1 MPAPYSH
8 PVIDAWTL
16 MQHRRKDSGA
26 QPLITYVDAGTGERT
41 ELSAISLENA
51 AAKIANALRDE
62 YGLEPGARI
71 GIHLP
76 LHWQRATWCAGAW
89 TAGCAL
95 WPGLVDADLVVAD
108 VTAAAGLGGGAGRT
122 VAVSLH
128 PMGLPITS
136 TLPHGVSD
144 ATVAVLSQPDAYLF
158 EPPASST
165 GAFGLAGR
173 SWTQDEILHLAAGR
187 ATDWGLGPGGR
198 LLVTETA
205 GEQDGWLAALAVPLV
220 ARASVVLVGG
230 EGDVESIAERERATA
245 VATS

>member
-1 MPAPYSH
+1 ML
-8 PVIDAWTL
+8 VIDAWAL
-16 MQHRRKDSGA
+16 MQHRRKDAGA
-26 QPLITYVDAGTGERT
+26 QPFVTYVDAGTGERT

-95 WPGLVDADLVVAD
+95 WPGLAEADLVVAD
-108 VTAAAGLGGGAGRT
+108 VMAAAGLGRAAGRT

-136 TLPHGVSD
+136 TLPQGVSD

-158 EPPASST
+158 GPPASWT
-165 GAFGLAGR
+165 GAFGRAGR
-173 SWTQDEILHLAAGR
+173 SWTQDEVLHLAAGR
-187 ATDWGLGPGGR
+187 AADWGLGPGGR
-198 LLVTETA
+198 LLVTDSA
-205 GEQDGWLAALAVPLV
+205 DQQDGWLAAFAVPLV

-230 EGDVESIAERERATA
+230 HGDLAGIAEQERATA
-245 VATS
+245 VVTP